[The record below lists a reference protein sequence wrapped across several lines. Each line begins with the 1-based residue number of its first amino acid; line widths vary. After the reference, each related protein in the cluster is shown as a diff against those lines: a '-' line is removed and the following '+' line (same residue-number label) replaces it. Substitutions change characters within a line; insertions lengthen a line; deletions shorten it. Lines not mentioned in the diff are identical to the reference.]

1 MNTDV
6 EFWEFRK
13 LHDKNDTLLDKV
25 EKQCFRYALPNLP
38 LGLPAFRR
46 YSSSLARI
54 VLGSAFFLG
63 GSHELSYAW
72 RPYENPL
79 YVETCLA
86 RDKAMQDG
94 EESTYWLGPKNY
106 MPMTI
111 SQYFDLIWMQY
122 LTRADVEKVMRSKI
136 LAKFNQYH
144 EKYAESLRDA
154 ATLGSRV
161 QRVIDQPAPKH
172 AISKDEVSS
181 IIGAFHT
188 DEDLTDPD
196 VVEKYWFENHP
207 WIKLQVLT
215 NTMYLASNIPRVA
228 QPKNNQT
235 EQTEQPEQP
244 EQLDEPKDAK
254 LLSQNN
260 K

>member
-111 SQYFDLIWMQY
+111 SQYVDLLWMQY

-136 LAKFNQYH
+136 MAKFNQYH
-144 EKYAESLRDA
+144 EKYAESLRDT

-172 AISKDEVSS
+172 AISKEEVSS

-196 VVEKYWFENHP
+196 VVEKFWFENHP

-228 QPKNNQT
+228 RPA
-235 EQTEQPEQP
+235 EQPEQP
-244 EQLDEPKDAK
+244 DGLKDAK
-254 LLSQNN
+254 LLSENN
-260 K
+260 E